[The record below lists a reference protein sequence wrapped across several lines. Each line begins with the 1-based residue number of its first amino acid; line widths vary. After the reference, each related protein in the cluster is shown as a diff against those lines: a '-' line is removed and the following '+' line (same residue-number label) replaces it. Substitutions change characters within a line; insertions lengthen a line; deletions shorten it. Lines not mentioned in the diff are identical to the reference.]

1 MKKNA
6 WFFLL
11 KNDEKLK
18 NLKDVMKDDTQRN
31 IDYEFWLSEIA
42 GRIKETN
49 KKCNSIFMTY
59 LICSIIN
66 LMLVITVI
74 IVMILI

>member
-42 GRIKETN
+42 GRIKEAN
-49 KKCNSIFMTY
+49 KKYNSIFITY

-66 LMLVITVI
+66 LMLMITVI